1 MKNKINKRRL
11 AGGIL
16 AFLVLTVCFFC
27 LMLFTHKIEYGERIT
42 VAGSNEYYANTMRRE
57 ILPGVEY
64 EQTFSSK
71 GERLYSVSVKYEMT
85 QADSDAKWKVQL
97 KKSDGVLIQEW
108 ETESAGLTSGEVREY
123 ILEKPYSSTSG
134 EVLTVGISLL
144 TEENSGVLLCG
155 SEGDS
160 LLNGTFYEEGREQ
173 PGDISIAYAKIEN
186 VKVTIIY
193 GVLSA
198 MFLSALVVLLIF
210 GNGFQKIGC
219 CLKQW
224 SSFLWTR
231 KKKVAGILVS
241 YAVVTVLAAGFEI
254 AVAKWLGGESIAQSF
269 LIVRYIFWLF
279 SGWILL
285 TLYLERGFL
294 KKRPEIVVC
303 SILLLIGTVYVL
315 VIQAEAEISW
325 DESIHFWRAVGL
337 SHASTGIANQAES
350 YLYWHSG
357 IPFGLPG
364 SFQQLG
370 AIHDNIQGMY
380 NANIGI
386 GANTDVLT
394 AFYMVAYIPA
404 ALLLKIGRGLHLP
417 YWLVFKMGT
426 FANLALYVTLL
437 YFAMKKLKSGKMILA
452 VTASLGSAFFL
463 ATVYSYDTW
472 IIGWFSLGMAYF
484 IGNMQVSGKMNAK
497 DMAVIVGASTIALF
511 PKAVYFPLLA
521 VYLWIPKKKF
531 ETADQ
536 YRRFMSAVLA
546 SIGLLA
552 SGIVL
557 GYLWIVP
564 IWIVYYGICNAF
576 GKFFERIG
584 KKKRNLLLLGGA
596 GVVIAA
602 ALLVVYFVLPALLG
616 EGDIRGGEGVNAAMQ
631 VRFILENPL
640 QYAKILINFLKDYYL
655 SFDES
660 WKNIFN
666 MLGYLGTTGC
676 HVISLIL
683 LVFVTVTDK
692 GEADQ
697 WKGHIAVR
705 WTTVLMS
712 LATICLI
719 VTALYIS
726 FTSVANTSVGGCQPR
741 YLIPLLYGFCATISS
756 SRIENKMNKSW
767 YHLGIITVTG
777 GILMYNIWNLVV
789 SRFVI

>member
-1 MKNKINKRRL
+1 
-11 AGGIL
+11 
-16 AFLVLTVCFFC
+16 
-27 LMLFTHKIEYGERIT
+27 
-42 VAGSNEYYANTMRRE
+42 
-57 ILPGVEY
+57 
-64 EQTFSSK
+64 
-71 GERLYSVSVKYEMT
+71 
-85 QADSDAKWKVQL
+85 
-97 KKSDGVLIQEW
+97 
-108 ETESAGLTSGEVREY
+108 
-123 ILEKPYSSTSG
+123 
-134 EVLTVGISLL
+134 
-144 TEENSGVLLCG
+144 
-155 SEGDS
+155 
-160 LLNGTFYEEGREQ
+160 
-173 PGDISIAYAKIEN
+173 
-186 VKVTIIY
+186 
-193 GVLSA
+193 
-198 MFLSALVVLLIF
+198 
-210 GNGFQKIGC
+210 
-219 CLKQW
+219 
-224 SSFLWTR
+224 
-231 KKKVAGILVS
+231 
-241 YAVVTVLAAGFEI
+241 
-254 AVAKWLGGESIAQSF
+254 
-269 LIVRYIFWLF
+269 
-279 SGWILL
+279 
-285 TLYLERGFL
+285 
-294 KKRPEIVVC
+294 
-303 SILLLIGTVYVL
+303 
-315 VIQAEAEISW
+315 
-325 DESIHFWRAVGL
+325 
-337 SHASTGIANQAES
+337 
-350 YLYWHSG
+350 
-357 IPFGLPG
+357 
-364 SFQQLG
+364 
-370 AIHDNIQGMY
+370 
-380 NANIGI
+380 
-386 GANTDVLT
+386 
-394 AFYMVAYIPA
+394 
-404 ALLLKIGRGLHLP
+404 
-417 YWLVFKMGT
+417 
-426 FANLALYVTLL
+426 
-437 YFAMKKLKSGKMILA
+437 
-452 VTASLGSAFFL
+452 
-463 ATVYSYDTW
+463 
-472 IIGWFSLGMAYF
+472 
-484 IGNMQVSGKMNAK
+484 MNAK

-741 YLIPLLYGFCATISS
+741 YLIPLLYGFCATIGS